1 MTQRK
6 LSNAEYA
13 KIREEILTRVS
24 EEIDLHRLSKI
35 SRFTTTPELIEKYNI
50 SKSQVMKALGLLE
63 KEDRIYRGDKIMSQV
78 SKRTWENPEHRE
90 RAKDRMRERWENPLY
105 KGMMVQVA
113 RELWED
119 PNYRKMMEEKSRER
133 AQTPENREKVSQQSK
148 NLWEDPKHRKLMKE
162 SLLKRWEDPKFK
174 KMMSRLGR
182 LNRIEDIKRKNGK
195 ASPNYNQNACEIIEL
210 YGILNGYNFIHAET
224 PSKKEVKTE
233 LIIRGENGEC
243 HIPELGYWVDGYD
256 PEKNIVIEFYEK
268 AHNKRKEKDEQRQK
282 EITEHLG
289 CEFIIL
295 KEGSNLVNNL
305 EALLVP

>member
-1 MTQRK
+1 
-6 LSNAEYA
+6 
-13 KIREEILTRVS
+13 
-24 EEIDLHRLSKI
+24 
-35 SRFTTTPELIEKYNI
+35 
-50 SKSQVMKALGLLE
+50 
-63 KEDRIYRGDKIMSQV
+63 
-78 SKRTWENPEHRE
+78 
-90 RAKDRMRERWENPLY
+90 MRERWENPLY